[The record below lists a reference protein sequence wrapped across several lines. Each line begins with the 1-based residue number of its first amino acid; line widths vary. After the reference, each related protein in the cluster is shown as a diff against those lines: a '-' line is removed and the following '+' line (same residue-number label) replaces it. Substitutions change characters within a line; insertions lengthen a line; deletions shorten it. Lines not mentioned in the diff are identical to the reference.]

1 MWLEHY
7 IFLGTH
13 QDIDDI
19 IAAFEKIQQGAG
31 PLLQLKEG
39 SKESQP

>member
-13 QDIDDI
+13 QDVDDI
-19 IAAFEKIQQGAG
+19 IAAFEKIQQRAG
-31 PLLQLKEG
+31 SLLQLQE
-39 SKESQP
+39 SSQESQP